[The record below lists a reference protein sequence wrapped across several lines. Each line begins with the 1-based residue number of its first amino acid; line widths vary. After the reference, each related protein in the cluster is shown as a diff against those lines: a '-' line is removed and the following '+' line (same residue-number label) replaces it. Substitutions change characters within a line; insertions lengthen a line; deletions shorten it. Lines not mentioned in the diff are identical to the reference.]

1 MTRVKISATVL
12 LILVLLSAFMSF
24 WVNRRCDDMLSEII
38 KLSIMAENGQSEAL
52 SEGAERLNRKW
63 ESFRSKASVLL
74 KYDKLVEADRI
85 SSRIVQLAEND
96 GEDLECKHKR
106 SPAGTGHRELEHII
120 PGGELDG
127 LLLGSLDDFLVQVFL
142 VDDDAEEIGVEPGIG
157 EGHVTVV
164 A

>member
-1 MTRVKISATVL
+1 MLPTGSVSGGIVMTRVKISATIL

-24 WVNRRCDDMLSEII
+24 WVNRRCDDMLSEIN

-96 GEDLECKHKR
+96 GEELKAEL
-106 SPAGTGHRELEHII
+106 AELRELIEMLKS
-120 PGGELDG
+120 GETP
-127 LLLGSLDDFLVQVFL
+127 LLTSVF
-142 VDDDAEEIGVEPGIG
+142 
-157 EGHVTVV
+157 
-164 A
+164 